1 MMKRTVSIF
10 ILLVAA
16 AASCIK
22 NDIPYPVIVPHITAL
37 EAIGASSVSCNMD
50 ARTVKIKLEEATDIT
65 CVKITSVTIDEKNA
79 KSSLDIVGVHDLSS
93 PVEVVLSIYQDYAW
107 TISATQE
114 IERYFTVAGQVGAT
128 VFDIPNRRVVVYV
141 SKSSDLENLKV
152 LSMKL
157 GPADITTYSVDRH
170 SMKDFTNG
178 ISVDVSAWG
187 RTEEW
192 HLFAEV
198 TDASVSVD
206 NVNPWTREC
215 YVSAT
220 GVAGETTIFR
230 FRKSGTLPWT
240 DVDDSDVTS
249 SGGSFL
255 AHLTELEPETDYECY
270 VLNGSDE
277 TEVVEFTTDP
287 ARQIPNGGL
296 ETVSKVTGK
305 DYYKW
310 FDPSSPDPE
319 CRKIWWA
326 SGNGEGDD
334 GYKGTASL
342 GIVLTEPDIDCHE
355 GKLSA
360 RAQSSQLAG
369 ILACGNLFTGQFT
382 QIIGSSAG
390 AVHYGRP
397 WTTRPRAITLWY
409 KYKGGLV
416 DCVDEYPSDDVV
428 RIGDKDRFQI
438 FVSVGDWDYR
448 KYGGDPD
455 SPVRVSTAH
464 DERSTLFT
472 PESAGIIACGNVVSN
487 KDVSEWTK
495 LEIPLEYR
503 SLDRKPTHIIIIC
516 AVNYRG
522 DYMSGCSTARLWLDD
537 FQVVY

>member
-1 MMKRTVSIF
+1 MKRKLSIF
-10 ILLVAA
+10 LLLAA
-16 AASCIK
+16 TAVSCIV

-37 EAIGASSVSCNMD
+37 EAVGATGVSCNMD
-50 ARTVKIKLEEATDIT
+50 ARTVKISLEEATDIT
-65 CVKITSVTIDEKNA
+65 CVKITAVTIDERKTSTSVN
-79 KSSLDIVGVHDLSS
+79 LIGEHDLST
-93 PVEVVLSIYQDYAW
+93 PLEVTLSVYQDYVW
-107 TISATQE
+107 TISAVQE
-114 IERYFTVAGQVGAT
+114 IERYFTVDGQIGAT
-128 VFDIPNRRVVVYV
+128 HFDIPNRRAIVYV
-141 SKSSDLENLKV
+141 KKSSDLENLRV
-152 LSMKL
+152 TSLKL
-157 GPADITTYSVDRH
+157 GPSDITTYSLERH
-170 SMKDFTNG
+170 QMKDFSNG
-178 ISVDVSAWG
+178 VSVDVTAWG

-192 HLFAEV
+192 HLFAEI
-198 TDASVSVD
+198 TDASVSLD

-220 GVAGETTIFR
+220 GVAGETTVFR
-230 FRKSGTLPWT
+230 YRKSGTMVWRDVPDKDVAADGGLFTAHMT
-240 DVDDSDVTS
+240 DLDPS
-249 SGGSFL
+249 
-255 AHLTELEPETDYECY
+255 TEYECY
-270 VLNGSDE
+270 VVNGTDE
-277 TEVVEFTTDP
+277 TEVVGFTTDE

-296 ETVSKVTGK
+296 EVVSKVTGK
-305 DYYKW
+305 EYYKW
-310 FDPSSPDPE
+310 FDPKSLDPE
-319 CRKIWWA
+319 CQKIWWA

-334 GYKGTASL
+334 GYKGTATL

-428 RIGDKDRFQI
+428 KKGDKDRFQI
-438 FVSVGDWDYR
+438 FASIGDWDYR

-472 PESAGIIACGNVVSN
+472 PESAGIIAFGNVVSN

-503 SLDRKPTHIIIIC
+503 SLERRPTHIIIIC

-522 DYMSGCSTARLWLDD
+522 DYMTGCSTARLWLDD